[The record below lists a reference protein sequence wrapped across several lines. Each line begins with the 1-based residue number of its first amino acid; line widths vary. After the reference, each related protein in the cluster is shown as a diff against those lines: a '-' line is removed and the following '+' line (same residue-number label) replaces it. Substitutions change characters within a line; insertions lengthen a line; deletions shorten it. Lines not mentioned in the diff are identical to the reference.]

1 MPLGM
6 LEQWWRWVRCKLAIT
21 RLLALEERH
30 EGQEQPRPAIVA
42 IRSVSGTIS
51 ASIPGQTEP
60 ETFADEAV
68 LEARADEL
76 GLRCVLVLV
85 IDGRKEKAP
94 CAA

>member
-1 MPLGM
+1 MSKAL
-6 LEQWWRWVRCKLAIT
+6 LT

-42 IRSVSGTIS
+42 IRGVDGTIS
-51 ASIPGQTEP
+51 ASVPGQTEP
-60 ETFADEAV
+60 EAFSDEAE
-68 LEARADEL
+68 LEARANEL

-85 IDGRKEKAP
+85 VDGRRGATVQEEAP

>member
-1 MPLGM
+1 MSKSL
-6 LEQWWRWVRCKLAIT
+6 LT

-30 EGQEQPRPAIVA
+30 EGQESPKPAIVA
-42 IRSVSGTIS
+42 IRGVSGTIR
-51 ASIPGQTEP
+51 ASVPGQTEP
-60 ETFADEAV
+60 ETFTDEAA

-76 GLRCVLVLV
+76 GLRCILVLV